1 MLEIWRKY
9 VWNAGLDLMYRDERE
24 FYDFTREQLAAG
36 GWGEG
41 SRGGSAQQ
49 PCTSHIIINLW
60 NLHRMTGQQFKGRQ
74 AKQNKYVGFI
84 ICLTVEFLDS
94 GHTGSVCTC

>member
-9 VWNAGLDLMYRDERE
+9 ARNAGLDLMYRDERE
-24 FYDFTREQLAAG
+24 FYDFTREQEAAG

-74 AKQNKYVGFI
+74 AKQNKYVGFR
-84 ICLTVEFLDS
+84 CQLNS
-94 GHTGSVCTC
+94 